1 MVEKYKVFS
10 GLFFGA
16 MWALLC
22 FGFVAEELIPPLAS
36 AKSAVYLLCDFVF
49 LVCGLYTL
57 RNRRDIIVFGS
68 FVVLGVVS
76 ACLNHLGFVFTVNG
90 ARDFFGL
97 LFAAPIIRFM
107 LTSRHRER
115 FIESFDKQLY
125 IFLWIQAF
133 CMTEQFLRYGANDH
147 GGGSMGY
154 GFSGI
159 ASTSIYIISFYLISK
174 KWKFGNYWGELAKN
188 KVYVFLLYPTFL
200 NETKISFLFL
210 LAYFLLL
217 LKFEWKTVFKLLV
230 STPMIIVGMI
240 GAGVAYLGIT
250 GQAMEAVFSEDAME
264 AYMVGE
270 DPEGLMEVAELIQ
283 DEVYTIEDM
292 GGVVDIPRFTKI
304 VFVPEALSYSS
315 GGILF
320 GAGLGQFKGGTVI
333 EMSKFASE
341 WQWLLSGS
349 LPLSFSILIQL
360 GIVGF
365 VWFVFNIV
373 TLMAPRSASL
383 LGINIKCFIWIIILL
398 ILLYN
403 DSLRFFPF
411 TFILFYIAMRGYVF
425 SSGSDGESVKNV

>member
-1 MVEKYKVFS
+1 M
-10 GLFFGA
+10 
-16 MWALLC
+16 
-22 FGFVAEELIPPLAS
+22 
-36 AKSAVYLLCDFVF
+36 
-49 LVCGLYTL
+49 
-57 RNRRDIIVFGS
+57 
-68 FVVLGVVS
+68 
-76 ACLNHLGFVFTVNG
+76 
-90 ARDFFGL
+90 
-97 LFAAPIIRFM
+97 
-107 LTSRHRER
+107 
-115 FIESFDKQLY
+115 
-125 IFLWIQAF
+125 
-133 CMTEQFLRYGANDH
+133 
-147 GGGSMGY
+147 
-154 GFSGI
+154 
-159 ASTSIYIISFYLISK
+159 
-174 KWKFGNYWGELAKN
+174 AKN

-250 GQAMEAVFSEDAME
+250 GQAMEAVFSEEAMD

-270 DPEGLMEVAELIQ
+270 DPDELIELAELVQ
-283 DEVYTIEDM
+283 DEVYTEEDM
-292 GGVVDIPRFTKI
+292 GGSLDIPRFTKI

-333 EMSKFASE
+333 EMTKFASE

-349 LPLSFSILIQL
+349 LPLLFSILIQL
-360 GIVGF
+360 GIIGF
-365 VWFVFNIV
+365 AWFVFNVV
-373 TLMAPRSASL
+373 TLMAPRSTSP

-411 TFILFYIAMRGYVF
+411 TFILFYIAMRSYV
-425 SSGSDGESVKNV
+425 GLRADNGGEEKEAVS